1 MKVIFALVR
10 VAKLMIVYSIID
22 LCLKVT
28 AATWQ
33 GRYYL
38 HVSTQQPSYEPPSIP
53 EYNKG

>member
-28 AATWQ
+28 AATW
-33 GRYYL
+33 
-38 HVSTQQPSYEPPSIP
+38 
-53 EYNKG
+53 